1 MHSLDTISIMELKI
15 DRTFSFL
22 VHSSAERIREIY
34 CKYIRIAWIINMD
47 VK

>member
-15 DRTFSFL
+15 DRIFSL
-22 VHSSAERIREIY
+22 HSSVERIREIY

>member
-15 DRTFSFL
+15 DRIFFL
-22 VHSSAERIREIY
+22 HSSVERIREIY